1 MESLLA
7 ALKAAAE
14 PTRLRLL
21 AILARGEL
29 TVSELTRV
37 LHQSQPRVS
46 RHLKLLCDAGLLER
60 LPEGAWVF
68 YRVAERGDAA
78 HVARRLLELV
88 PPGNH
93 ELARDLERLDRVR
106 RERAERA
113 AAYFSDSAASWDRIR
128 GLYVGEAAV
137 ERAMLEAAGEDD
149 LGDLIDLGTGTGR
162 VLEVF
167 APRVRHGVGIDESH
181 EMLNVARAKLDARGI
196 AHCQVRRGNVYDVPL
211 PSASAD
217 VVTIHQ
223 VLHFLDDPAAALKEA
238 ARLLRPGGRLLVVD
252 FAPHSLE
259 FLRTDYAHR
268 RLGFADEEVA
278 RWCKAA
284 GLGNV
289 KVRHLN
295 ASGKAG
301 HDALT
306 VSLWTAVQPAV
317 ARSATARRAVA

>member
-1 MESLLA
+1 MTTGALLA

-21 AILARGEL
+21 AVLVRGEL
-29 TVSELTRV
+29 TVTELTRV

-68 YRVAERGDAA
+68 YRLAERGEG
-78 HVARRLLELV
+78 ARWARTLLEVL
-88 PPGNH
+88 PADDH
-93 ELARDLERLDRVR
+93 ELTRDLERLDRVR

-113 AAYFSDSAASWDRIR
+113 AAYFSDNAASWDRIR
-128 GLYVGEAAV
+128 RLYAGEAAV
-137 ERAMLEAAGEDD
+137 ERAMIEAAGEEEI
-149 LGDLIDLGTGTGR
+149 GDLVDLGTGTGS

-167 APRVRHGVGIDESH
+167 AARIRHGVGIDESH

-196 AHCQVRRGNVYDVPL
+196 TNCQVRRGNLYNVPL
-211 PSASAD
+211 PPACAD
-217 VVTIHQ
+217 LVTLHQ

-238 ARLLRPGGRLLVVD
+238 ARLLRPDGRLLVVD
-252 FAPHSLE
+252 FAPHGLE

-268 RLGFADEEVA
+268 RLGFADDEVA
-278 RWCKAA
+278 RWCKSA
-284 GLGNV
+284 GLGAV

-295 ASGKAG
+295 AASKAG
-301 HDALT
+301 HDTLT
-306 VSLWTAVQPAV
+306 VSLWTAAQA
-317 ARSATARRAVA
+317 ASARRAVA

>member
-1 MESLLA
+1 MTMEPLLA

-21 AILARGEL
+21 AILAHGEL
-29 TVSELTRV
+29 AVTEITRV
-37 LHQSQPRVS
+37 LQQSQPRVS

-68 YRVAERGDAA
+68 YRLAERGEGAR
-78 HVARRLLELV
+78 VARTLLDLLSA
-88 PPGNH
+88 GDH
-93 ELARDLERLDRVR
+93 ELARDPERLDRVR

-113 AAYFSDSAASWDRIR
+113 QAYFRDHAVSWDRIR
-128 GLYVGEAAV
+128 RLYVGEAAV
-137 ERAMLEAAGEDD
+137 ERAMLEAAGKGAVVD
-149 LGDLIDLGTGTGR
+149 LVDLGTGTGR

-167 APRVRHGVGIDESH
+167 APRLRHGIGIDESH

-196 AHCQVRRGNVYDVPL
+196 TNCQVRRGSVYNVPL
-211 PSASAD
+211 PSACAD
-217 VVTIHQ
+217 VVTVHH

-238 ARLLRPGGRLLVVD
+238 ARLLRPSGRLLVVD

-268 RLGFADEEVA
+268 RLGFADDEVV
-278 RWCKAA
+278 RWCESA
-284 GLGNV
+284 GLGAV
-289 KVRHLN
+289 KVRHLK

-301 HDALT
+301 SDTLT
-306 VSLWTAVQPAV
+306 VALWSASQPA
-317 ARSATARRAVA
+317 AGRRALA

>member
-1 MESLLA
+1 MTMEPLLA

-29 TVSELTRV
+29 TVTEITRV
-37 LHQSQPRVS
+37 LQQSQPRVS

-68 YRVAERGDAA
+68 YRLAERGEGAR
-78 HVARRLLELV
+78 VARTLLDLL
-88 PPGNH
+88 PADDH
-93 ELARDLERLDRVR
+93 ELARDPERLDRVR

-113 AAYFSDSAASWDRIR
+113 QAYFRDHAVSWDRIR
-128 GLYVGEAAV
+128 RLYVGEAAV
-137 ERAMLEAAGEDD
+137 ERAMLKAAGKGALVD
-149 LGDLIDLGTGTGR
+149 LVDLGTGTGR

-167 APRVRHGVGIDESH
+167 APKVRHAIGIDESH

-196 AHCQVRRGNVYDVPL
+196 TNCQVRRGSVYNVPL
-211 PSASAD
+211 PSACAD
-217 VVTIHQ
+217 VVTIHH

-238 ARLLRPGGRLLVVD
+238 ARLLRPSGRLLIVD

-268 RLGFADEEVA
+268 RLGFADDEVA
-278 RWCKAA
+278 RWCKSA
-284 GLGNV
+284 GLGAV
-289 KVRHLN
+289 KVCHLK

-301 HDALT
+301 NDTLT
-306 VSLWTAVQPAV
+306 VALWTAVQPA
-317 ARSATARRAVA
+317 AARRALA